1 MALLDA
7 VGNTRQAK
15 SSVFLVVIADFFKK
29 NVALS
34 FCCHCRGSQ
43 NVMGVEA
50 CIRHKDH
57 VVIVM
62 PYFHHD
68 KFQVHIVKLLEII
81 LYYEFVNT
89 ALKCAFT
96 V

>member
-1 MALLDA
+1 
-7 VGNTRQAK
+7 
-15 SSVFLVVIADFFKK
+15 
-29 NVALS
+29 
-34 FCCHCRGSQ
+34 
-43 NVMGVEA
+43 MGVEA

-81 LYYEFVNT
+81 LYYEFVKT
-89 ALKCAFT
+89 TLKCTFT
-96 V
+96 VSSVLNVFEGICAGCQD